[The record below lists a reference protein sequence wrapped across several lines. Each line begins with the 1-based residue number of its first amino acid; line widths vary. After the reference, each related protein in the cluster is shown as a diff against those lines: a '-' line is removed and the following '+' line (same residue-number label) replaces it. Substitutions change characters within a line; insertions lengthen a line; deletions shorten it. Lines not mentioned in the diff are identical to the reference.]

1 MRAKSTA
8 VANWAVPEEGTAP
21 SVATRNMRPALLAE
35 NVGRAARTMG
45 SGLACWWRGAALTE
59 FVLVTGPDQG
69 LVLLLRSA
77 EFGCRRSA
85 PCVSW
90 EPAAPIELARFG
102 QSPCVLIN
110 VLSIT

>member
-1 MRAKSTA
+1 MRATSTA
-8 VANWAVPEEGTAP
+8 VANWAVPEDGTAP